1 MEGNRGKILFSI
13 RRSPR
18 SGRAFTLIELLVV
31 IVIIALLAAILFPVF
46 GRARENARRSSCQ
59 SNLKQIGLGF
69 AQYTS
74 DYDERYMSDAGGR
87 ENATILD
94 GDWGK
99 DYWMFHI
106 KPYLGTAIQGEAHG
120 SSGIFS
126 CPSNVVKQT
135 LSADYRQ
142 ARPDNYGLPAN
153 YAETQWGL
161 TPSTT
166 TPGEYFYYSSY
177 AVNEHVCDREYPAIE
192 SASVS
197 AWEAPAT
204 SFLVLEANKSEL
216 EGDEL
221 SRTGGTPYIG
231 LTLNHFD
238 GTNILYMDGH
248 VKFRKVVVPTP
259 ILTSSAFRS
268 QWRFPPGQSSSEYD
282 CGPWTYPANDTR
294 GTDNNTNC
302 AE

>member
-1 MEGNRGKILFSI
+1 
-13 RRSPR
+13 
-18 SGRAFTLIELLVV
+18 
-31 IVIIALLAAILFPVF
+31 
-46 GRARENARRSSCQ
+46 
-59 SNLKQIGLGF
+59 LKQIGLGF
-69 AQYTS
+69 AQYTQ

-126 CPSNVVKQT
+126 CPSNAVKQT

-142 ARPDNYGLPAN
+142 ARPDNYGYPAN

-166 TPGEYFYYSSY
+166 TPGEYFYYCSY
-177 AVNEHVCDREYPAIE
+177 ALNEHIADKEFPSIE
-192 SASVS
+192 SPSVA

-204 SFLVLEANKSEL
+204 SFLVMETNKSEI

-221 SRTGGTPYIG
+221 SRSGGTPYIG
-231 LTLNHFD
+231 ATLNHFD
-238 GTNILYMDGH
+238 GLNILFMDGH
-248 VKFRKVVVPTP
+248 VKFRKAVVPRP
-259 ILTSSAFRS
+259 ILTSSGFRN
-268 QWRFPPGQSSSEYD
+268 QWKFPPGQSDSAND

-294 GTDNNTNC
+294 GADGNTNC
-302 AE
+302 ME